1 MKDCPGAFANED
13 EKPKRISRGRKLA
26 FPEMEEQ
33 LILWLEGELEKGQ
46 PVSRKTIRNKA
57 KVLSNS
63 REFKASKGW
72 IEKFFRRHPE
82 IYELYFLQLQP
93 HQQQKDH
100 SPLQQSLLKHNDS
113 PKIFY

>member
-1 MKDCPGAFANED
+1 MKDGPGAFANED

-33 LILWLEGELEKGQ
+33 LIRWLEGELKKGQ
-46 PVSRKTIRNKA
+46 PINKKMIRNKA

-72 IEKFFRRHPE
+72 IAKFFRRHPE
-82 IYELYFLQLQP
+82 IYELYFMTQNI
-93 HQQQKDH
+93 K
-100 SPLQQSLLKHNDS
+100 
-113 PKIFY
+113 F

>member
-1 MKDCPGAFANED
+1 MKECPGAFANEHW
-13 EKPKRISRGRKLA
+13 KPKKISRGRKLA

-33 LILWLEGELEKGQ
+33 LILWLEGELEKGR
-46 PVSRKTIRNKA
+46 PVTRKTIRNKA

-82 IYELYFLQLQP
+82 IYELYFFQLQP

-100 SPLQQSLLKHNDS
+100 SHPERSLLKHEDS
-113 PKIFY
+113 PKIFH